1 MATVAVIGATGYA
14 GGHIAQEALQRGHRV
29 IGISR
34 HTPDEVPEGL
44 ELRTGSIEDEAL
56 IKDLAQEAD
65 VLVIAV
71 HGAVDDKPFLINL
84 VPGLLEAAAAGGARL
99 GIVGGAGSLHVKP
112 GGPLVLDAP
121 DFPPPFKAEADAH
134 RLVLERLKTVAT
146 DVDWFYVSPAANFGS
161 YAPGERT
168 GSYRLGDDVLVTDA
182 QGDSAISGA
191 DYAIAF
197 VDEIEHP
204 AHHQTRF
211 AVAY

>member
-1 MATVAVIGATGYA
+1 MATIAVIGATGYA

-29 IGISR
+29 IGVSR
-34 HTPDEVPEGL
+34 HAPEAVPAGL
-44 ELRTGSIEDEAL
+44 ELRTGSIEDEGL
-56 IKDLAQEAD
+56 VKELAQAAD

-71 HGAVDDKPFLINL
+71 HGAVDDKPFLIDL

-99 GIVGGAGSLHVKP
+99 GVVGGAGSLHVKP

-134 RLVLERLKTVAT
+134 RLVLERLRSTET
-146 DVDWFYVSPAANFGS
+146 DADWFYVSPAATFGS
-161 YAPGERT
+161 FAPGERT

-182 QGDSAISGA
+182 QGDSAIGGA

-204 AHHQTRF
+204 AHHQARF
-211 AVAY
+211 TVAN